1 MKKDRSIGKYIRIV
15 FIIIFSVVFCVSA
28 FMIAKELLE
37 LKKDADTFD
46 TLAKEIELVY
56 DNEEESDNADLENET
71 TDDKAKR
78 KRNIKALFK
87 KNNECI
93 GWVCIPNTHIDYPV
107 MHTPENPEKYLHRN
121 FYGVY
126 SVSGT
131 PFMDSRCT
139 MESIN
144 RIFFAH
150 NMKNDTMFSD
160 LLGYMDKKYLKKH
173 PVVEFETLE
182 GCVEYE
188 VFAVLQIKSDDVWY
202 DFIEAYDEEEYNLAI
217 ADILE
222 RSEYDTGIVPKY
234 GDRLLTL
241 STCYTSNSE
250 ERLIVVAVNRAE

>member
-56 DNEEESDNADLENET
+56 EEEPEVESGNVDSDIET
-71 TDDKAKR
+71 TVDKTTEEKKSGDKAKR
-78 KRNIKALFK
+78 KKNIRLLIE
-87 KNNECI
+87 KNKECI
-93 GWVCIPNTHIDYPV
+93 GWVCVPNTHIDYPV
-107 MHTPENPEKYLHRN
+107 MHTPNYPEKYLHRN
-121 FYGVY
+121 FYGEY

-131 PFMDSRCT
+131 PFMDSRC
-139 MESIN
+139 SINSSN
-144 RIFFAH
+144 RIFFGH
-150 NMKNDTMFSD
+150 NMRNDTMFSD
-160 LLGYMDKKYLKKH
+160 LLGFMNEDYYKKH
-173 PVVEFETLE
+173 SVVEFETLE
-182 GCVEYE
+182 GYVEYE

-241 STCYTSNSE
+241 STCYISNSE
-250 ERLIVVAVNRAE
+250 